1 MDGAGEIGL
10 QKPRLLVVEDEPAFA
25 RLIQLS
31 LSREGFDVH
40 AVANG
45 EDALDLAA
53 EIHPDAVILDLG
65 LPGADGL
72 SVLDDLREW
81 SDLPVVVV
89 TGAQTTEAIRRGL
102 DRGADDYVTKPFA
115 PSELAARVRAVLRRR
130 HHSRGRRHQIGSWI
144 VDLDARTLVPADN
157 AQDPVPHAIGR
168 GGWRLLEKL
177 LDNPGRI
184 LYRDELLD
192 AAFGPAYRGDSG
204 FLQEQ
209 IRRLR
214 RALDIPAWAEGPIRT
229 IHGVGYAYDQAG
241 EIPAGRPRRPR
252 PKAERDRRER
262 DGATGETSG
271 SSGSTDQL
279 VGSSSA

>member
-1 MDGAGEIGL
+1 M

-25 RLIQLS
+25 RLIHLA
-31 LSREGFDVH
+31 LSRAGFDVH
-40 AVANG
+40 TVTNG

-72 SVLDDLREW
+72 SVLDELREW

-89 TGAQTTEAIRRGL
+89 SGATTAFEIRRGL
-102 DRGADDYVTKPFA
+102 DRGADDYLTKPFA
-115 PSELAARVRAVLRRR
+115 PDELAARVRAVLRRR
-130 HHSRGRRHQIGSWI
+130 HHSRGRRHRIGSWV
-144 VDLDARTLVPADN
+144 VDLDRRTLTPADPN
-157 AQDPVPHAIGR
+157 VNPVAHAIGR

-192 AAFGPAYRGDSG
+192 AAFGPSYRGDSG

-209 IRRLR
+209 VRRLR
-214 RALDIPAWAEGPIRT
+214 RALDIPPWAEGPIRT
-229 IHGVGYAYDQAG
+229 IHGVGYAYDEAG

-252 PKAERDRRER
+252 TDA
-262 DGATGETSG
+262 DGAAAGDSVG
-271 SSGSTDQL
+271 ARDQL
-279 VGSSSA
+279 VRRTV

>member
-1 MDGAGEIGL
+1 M

-25 RLIQLS
+25 RLIHLA

-40 AVANG
+40 AVTNG

-72 SVLDDLREW
+72 SILDDLREW

-89 TGAQTTEAIRRGL
+89 GAQTTESIRRGL

-115 PSELAARVRAVLRRR
+115 PAELAARVRAVLRRR
-130 HHSRGRRHQIGSWI
+130 HHSRGRTHVIGAWV
-144 VDLDARTLVPADN
+144 VDLDARTLAPAGGSG
-157 AQDPVPHAIGR
+157 QPVPHAIGR

-192 AAFGPAYRGDSG
+192 AAFGPGYRGDSG

-214 RALDIPAWAEGPIRT
+214 RALGIPAWDEGPIRT

-241 EIPAGRPRRPR
+241 EIPAGRPRKPR
-252 PKAERDRRER
+252 PKDADDAEHADTRSDESNDR
-262 DGATGETSG
+262 
-271 SSGSTDQL
+271 L
-279 VGSSSA
+279 VGSRA